1 MVSVAGGVCGC
12 VLGIIGANVISIGI
26 GAAFGEAIPA
36 ILRPEVLLGGVVVAV
51 IVGVMSGIYPARKAS
66 KMSPVEAV
74 RYE

>member
-1 MVSVAGGVCGC
+1 CGC

-26 GAAFGEAIPA
+26 GAAFGEEIPA
-36 ILRPEVLLGGVVVAV
+36 ILRPEVLLGGIVVAV
-51 IVGVMSGIYPARKAS
+51 IVGVMSGLYPARKAS